1 MDGLRGRL
9 AQEASIDNRVAAAA
23 FSALGRTIGEDAW
36 EAFRHIISQRLG
48 DADRALFDRPRDF
61 EETVSGM
68 MGEAAPLVLSTIN
81 AGLAREFGLDGQ
93 TGTLADIIEEIMVR
107 HG

>member
-9 AQEASIDNRVAAAA
+9 AQEASIDSRVAAAA
-23 FSALGRTIGEDAW
+23 FSALGKTIGEDALK
-36 EAFRHIISQRLG
+36 AFRHIISQRLG
-48 DADRALFDRPRDF
+48 DTDRALFDKPRDF
-61 EETVSGM
+61 EKAVRGL
-68 MGEAAPLVLSTIN
+68 MGKAAPLVLSIIN
-81 AGLAREFGLDGQ
+81 AGLAREFGLDGR